1 MQSNESKDPVE
12 EVPEMDRLENELA
25 ILNANIKDLQEKAR
39 ECRDA
44 LKRLQ
49 KIGLH

>member
-25 ILNANIKDLQEKAR
+25 ILNANIKDFLIKQRFQGRRRGATG
-39 ECRDA
+39 
-44 LKRLQ
+44 
-49 KIGLH
+49 IH